1 MKPEPEQTLFE
12 NATVIDGTSSAP
24 FKADVLVKD
33 SKILK
38 VTHGHDKAAS
48 GSPRII
54 DCSDK
59 ILCPGFMDMH
69 AHSDLEVLRDPTM
82 SHKVQQGITFDLSGN
97 CGVSVYPRRVE
108 DGAVFADIIG
118 HYDNW
123 SWTDFESY
131 MQILRPGV
139 NMAFLQGHG
148 LLRVHAIEG
157 NPNRAATKHEIKLMC
172 EDLDRSLSQGC
183 MGLSSGLYYAPCL
196 FADHDEMVALLN
208 VVKKHNALFCVHHRC
223 EGDDILPSID
233 EIISYVRETGVRLEI
248 SHLKAIGRKN
258 QDKIPQVLEKIHAL
272 KQEGFDVAFDQYPYE
287 YGSTSLFS
295 LLPPRLLRLPK
306 DELSRTLDKAATDRK
321 LRAEIVHEMEHP
333 DLWDSITE
341 LCPWDDISI
350 VTMESFPQY
359 CGMRLSDVARKLG
372 MDPYDALFSLL
383 SKENGFALMSDITQ
397 TPDKLRMIFDDDLM
411 SFGTD
416 ALYTGKAAHPR
427 SANAAIHLLCQ
438 RCKDENVPWEVAI
451 NKMTKKVADRL
462 AIRDR
467 GQIKEG
473 FKADLVV
480 FDPRHLKDN
489 SSLHNPYAMC
499 DGLEHVMVNGSFALF
514 GGKLTAA
521 QTGDV
526 ILGS

>member
-1 MKPEPEQTLFE
+1 MRTLFE
-12 NATVIDGTSSAP
+12 NATVIDGSAGAP
-24 FKADVLVKD
+24 FKANVLIED
-33 SKILK
+33 SKISK
-38 VTHGHDKAAS
+38 ISS
-48 GSPRII
+48 GQTGLETGDTRSI
-54 DCSDK
+54 DCTGK

-97 CGVSVYPRRVE
+97 CGVAVYPRKINDSPV
-108 DGAVFADIIG
+108 AADIIG

-123 SWTDFESY
+123 SWTDFISY
-131 MQILRPGV
+131 RSLLKPGI
-139 NMAFLQGHG
+139 NIALLQGHSC
-148 LLRVHAIEG
+148 LRIQAIDG
-157 NPNRAATKHEIKLMC
+157 NPNRAATKEEIERMC
-172 EDLDRSLSQGC
+172 SLLDKSLSQGC

-258 QDKIPQVLEKIHAL
+258 QDKIPLVLEKIHKL
-272 KQEGFDVAFDQYPYE
+272 HDDGFDVAFDQYPYE

-306 DELSRTLDKAATDRK
+306 DELSRTLENTATDRK
-321 LRAEIVHEMEHP
+321 LRDDIVYEMEHP
-333 DLWDSITE
+333 VLWDSITE
-341 LCPWDDISI
+341 LCPWEDISI
-350 VTMESFPQY
+350 VTMESFPEY
-359 CGMRLSDVARKLG
+359 NGMTLAEMADRLG

-383 SKENGFALMSDITQ
+383 SREEGYALMSDITQ
-397 TPDKLRMIFDDDLM
+397 TPDKLRMIFDDELM

-427 SANAAIHLLCQ
+427 SANAAIHLLCN
-438 RCKDENVPWEVAI
+438 RCKEENVLWEVAI

-462 AIRDR
+462 SIKDR

-480 FDPRHLKDN
+480 FDPKRLKDN
-489 SSLHNPYAMC
+489 SSLSNPFAMC
-499 DGLEHVMVNGSFALF
+499 TGLEYVMVNGCFALSE
-514 GGKLTAA
+514 GKLTGT
-521 QTGDV
+521 QSGEV
-526 ILGS
+526 ILGL